1 MINTNHLDFGGLF
14 SEADA
19 KFTRSAALDDLE
31 ASFSDVLLT
40 SAIAKCLDFNK
51 FAQKTGSDTPGFFL
65 VANLRAMCEE
75 LIYCSL
81 FRLVGQQSSDELVKK
96 LNHLALLRNVH
107 AQTRFFAL
115 NNQLQPTLGSFTDST
130 EQEAAI
136 DQASAAVNGVWKRL
150 GLIGARDHRPPSIW
164 RLSRAVGLETT
175 YDYAYHLT
183 SNFVHFNP
191 GQLFRTGWGP
201 MEGPFS
207 FCVDNFKGYFSN
219 LARFLGALVFLG
231 YCHLAS
237 DKFEPDAA
245 NRYADTIAIRLQGNF
260 RWPEIT
266 TYEEMNETWPDNVIV
281 RSLITVMREDDPNA
295 MPDVLSELR
304 ALSSL
309 SLVS

>member
-1 MINTNHLDFGGLF
+1 MT
-14 SEADA
+14 
-19 KFTRSAALDDLE
+19 
-31 ASFSDVLLT
+31 
-40 SAIAKCLDFNK
+40 
-51 FAQKTGSDTPGFFL
+51 
-65 VANLRAMCEE
+65 
-75 LIYCSL
+75 Y
-81 FRLVGQQSSDELVKK
+81 
-96 LNHLALLRNVH
+96 
-107 AQTRFFAL
+107 
-115 NNQLQPTLGSFTDST
+115 
-130 EQEAAI
+130 
-136 DQASAAVNGVWKRL
+136 
-150 GLIGARDHRPPSIW
+150 
-164 RLSRAVGLETT
+164 VGLVPSEESSGDMRRQGSITKVG
-175 YDYAYHLT
+175 YSRVWHVVPQ
-183 SNFVHFNP
+183 SP
-191 GQLFRTGWGP
+191 GATASCIGNGPVLERRQEGQPPDAVFRTGWGP

-266 TYEEMNETWPDNVIV
+266 TYEEMNETWPDNLIV

-295 MPDVLSELR
+295 MPEVLSELR

>member
-1 MINTNHLDFGGLF
+1 
-14 SEADA
+14 
-19 KFTRSAALDDLE
+19 
-31 ASFSDVLLT
+31 
-40 SAIAKCLDFNK
+40 
-51 FAQKTGSDTPGFFL
+51 
-65 VANLRAMCEE
+65 MCED

-81 FRLVGQQSSDELVKK
+81 FRLIGQQTSDELVVK
-96 LNHLALLRNVH
+96 LNRLALLRNLH

-115 NNQLQPTLGSFTDST
+115 NNPLQPTLGSFKEST
-130 EQEAAI
+130 EQKVAI
-136 DQASAAVNGVWKRL
+136 EQASAAVNDVWKRI
-150 GLIGARDHRPPSIW
+150 GLDHCPPSIW
-164 RLSRAVGLETT
+164 RLSRRVGLETT

-191 GQLFRTGWGP
+191 GQLLRTGWGP
-201 MEGPFS
+201 MDGPFS
-207 FCVDNFKGYFSN
+207 FCVDNFEEYFSN

-266 TYEEMNETWPDNVIV
+266 TYEEMNQTWPDNIILRSLMTIV
-281 RSLITVMREDDPNA
+281 RKDDPNA

-304 ALSSL
+304 ALANL
-309 SLVS
+309 GLVS